1 MNLPF
6 QAALDLIHF
15 RVFLFSMVLFF
26 TGYTLAPYVY
36 FKEIRFLLVYPL
48 WIAKKLDRLA
58 SKKWNPLLLFLFIF
72 FMNLA
77 SLFVDLISG
86 KVPGLPVV
94 FTIWTGLNI
103 GVITYHTLQGKFYF
117 TALLNPVALF
127 ELPAAF
133 IAFTLALEYNCVVI
147 NCTLI
152 KNLPVAFSAYLNS
165 FFLTVVPLL
174 FLAGVI
180 ETFAIKIAQK
190 IESAEAESKDE
201 KNSSED

>member
-36 FKEIRFLLVYPL
+36 FKEFRLLLVYPL

-77 SLFVDLISG
+77 SLFVDLVSG
-86 KVPGLPVV
+86 KIPALPIL
-94 FTIWTGLNI
+94 FAIWTGLNI

-117 TALLNPVALF
+117 AALLNPVALF

-133 IAFTLALEYNCVVI
+133 IAFTLALEFNCVLL
-147 NCTLI
+147 NCGLI
-152 KNLPVAFSAYLNS
+152 KNLPAPFNAYLNS

-174 FLAGVI
+174 FIAGII
-180 ETFAIKIAQK
+180 ETFAIKVAQK
-190 IESAEAESKDE
+190 IERADAESRDE
-201 KNSSED
+201 NNSSED